1 MADAFERGWDEM
13 LEDPDTPTL
22 SFGEDAE
29 AQEDQ
34 PEVGVDL
41 MDSGGDACCIN
52 SKNLW
57 EEAVIETFPPGWDD
71 PADYNLINPET
82 GQPDESPLRDQ
93 AALQSIEMY
102 NQILEKY
109 RNMSCDQ
116 FREELEGRA
125 AGVPDLDG
133 LDGSLAIAAHKVLQ
147 AWDEC
152 VQESMF
158 GSAVTEDDD
167 RMLLSDRQD
176 DNPFDVAWALM
187 KMNDG
192 TRDALEEFDRNVGGK
207 LNWASLYSGLGDS
220 KLSEHE
226 PLGLAGFGTAAK
238 LRGHNVQ
245 SFEID
250 PSLKQNDPNYHI
262 DDIMSGSVKDKV
274 EQLLEIFDGGP
285 IDFISAGT
293 PCKAF
298 SIGGQNVAWK
308 INEDTIQHFW
318 RELKGPDAE
327 LPEPTDK
334 ERAEGMTP
342 SMKAW
347 GKGGPN
353 SFNRKGEPTSIKAL
367 LMGKRPTQGMGERL
381 GRPTFE
387 PKTVDEIM
395 FDEEG
400 NPRIYNKKEIT
411 EDAAQSMRD
420 KTLLGEG
427 LATRTGDVIDELY
440 NQRQLGH
447 HAVENPRAKL
457 RYHERLTGMPLHETT
472 GASYRNPAA
481 AGIFGLKPTAGEFD
495 MGEYANMRARE
506 RGKPSFST
514 LPPQKATDLLANLPS
529 TFQVRPFLGKGG
541 IDRWNGQDVAGNYY
555 LHGPRGSMTGIQGM
569 PGLKANRLFPGSP
582 PVDAFHV
589 RSLAPFQMG
598 NDITHALEQH
608 HGIHPGDQDPNEVI
622 RRFMRKRN
630 PTTLDQF

>member
-1 MADAFERGWDEM
+1 M

-22 SFGEDAE
+22 SFGEDE
-29 AQEDQ
+29 EYQEDQ

-57 EEAVIETFPPGWDD
+57 EEAIIETFPPGWDD
-71 PADYNLINPET
+71 PADYNLIDPET

-93 AALQSIEMY
+93 AALQSIRLY

-116 FREELEGRA
+116 FREELERRA

-133 LDGSLAIAAHKVLQ
+133 LDGSLAIAAHKVLR
-147 AWDEC
+147 AWDDC

-158 GSAVTEDDD
+158 GSKVTEDNDG
-167 RMLLSDRQD
+167 MFLSDRQD

-187 KMNDG
+187 KMSDG

-207 LNWASLYSGLGDS
+207 LNWVSLYAGLGES
-220 KLSEHE
+220 PLSENE
-226 PLGLAGFGTAAK
+226 PLGLAGYGTAAK
-238 LRGHNVQ
+238 RRGHNVH
-245 SFEID
+245 SFDWGMDSSD
-250 PSLKQNDPNYHI
+250 PPRDAELPQGDLNYHI

-274 EQLLEIFDGGP
+274 EELLELFDGGP
-285 IDFISAGT
+285 IDFLSAGV

-308 INEDTIQHFW
+308 VNEDTIRHYW
-318 RELKGPDAE
+318 KELKGDKPFLAPTPKQLEDDPG
-327 LPEPTDK
+327 LTPE
-334 ERAEGMTP
+334 
-342 SMKAW
+342 MKAW
-347 GKGGPN
+347 GLGGPN
-353 SFNRKGEPTSIKAL
+353 AFNRKGEPTSIKAL
-367 LMGKRPTQGMGERL
+367 LMSQRQKEGMGKRW
-381 GRPTFE
+381 GRQTFE

-395 FDEEG
+395 FDAEG
-400 NPRIYNKKEIT
+400 EPRIYQGKEIT
-411 EDAAQSMRD
+411 EESAQSMRD
-420 KTLLGEG
+420 KTLHGEAM
-427 LATRTGDVIDELY
+427 LNRTGDIIDMLY
-440 NQRQLGH
+440 DQGQLGH
-447 HAVENPRAKL
+447 HMIENPRAKM
-457 RYHERLTGMPLHETT
+457 RYHERLSHMPVHETT

-481 AGIFGLKPTAGEFD
+481 SGIFGLPRIAGEFD
-495 MGEYANMRARE
+495 MGKYANMRARE
-506 RGKPSFST
+506 RNKPTFST
-514 LPPQKATDLLANLPS
+514 LPPQKATDLIANLPS

-541 IDRWNGQDVAGNYY
+541 INQWNGQDVAGNYY

-582 PVDAFHV
+582 PIDAFHV

-622 RRFMRKRN
+622 RRFMRKRS